1 MIREAEPMPTQKI
14 LSGIHQFQ
22 ERFREDPDRL
32 VRLATE
38 GQRPQVLFITCSDS
52 RVAPELITSAELG
65 DLYVVRAMG
74 NLVPPFGTGEVGI
87 GASLEHA
94 ILHLH
99 VRHLVVCGHT
109 QCGCLQAL
117 DTPPD
122 WSREPHISRWIEHAR
137 PAKTKAEASGLP
149 AEEQPLAVA
158 RENVLLQLEHL
169 RSYDPVREGERTGTL
184 SLHGWVYHL
193 ETGEI
198 EAYDLRS
205 DAWQPLTIGTG

>member
-1 MIREAEPMPTQKI
+1 MPTQKI

-22 ERFREDPDRL
+22 DRFREDPDRL
-32 VRLATE
+32 VCLATE

-87 GASLEHA
+87 GAALEHA
-94 ILHLH
+94 IFHLR

-137 PAKTKAEASGLP
+137 PARTKAEASGLP
-149 AEEQPLAVA
+149 AQEQPLATV
-158 RENVLLQLEHL
+158 RENVLLHAAAWLPHSMAKGSAWG
-169 RSYDPVREGERTGTL
+169 RSACTAGCITSRRVRSRRMRCGPAPG
-184 SLHGWVYHL
+184 G
-193 ETGEI
+193 
-198 EAYDLRS
+198 
-205 DAWQPLTIGTG
+205 P